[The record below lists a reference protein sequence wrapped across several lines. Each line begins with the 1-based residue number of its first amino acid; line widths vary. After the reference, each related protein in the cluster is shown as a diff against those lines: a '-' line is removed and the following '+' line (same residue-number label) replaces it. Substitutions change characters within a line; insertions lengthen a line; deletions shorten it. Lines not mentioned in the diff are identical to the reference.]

1 MKSPDRNIVSTEA
14 VGEMLNILYQYSEYD
29 DGDDIGILSED
40 IQIALNK
47 LHLILDGDLT
57 KEHLE
62 PMFQRLGELLGV
74 KYGEAYQAFLDGK
87 YSSWNEAQ
95 TALWEAQYGKPHPSR
110 ALEVSN
116 V

>member
-1 MKSPDRNIVSTEA
+1 MNNSNGNIVSTEA
-14 VGEMLNILYQYSEYD
+14 VGEILNILYQYSEYD

-40 IQIALNK
+40 IQIALHK

-74 KYGEAYQAFLDGK
+74 KNGEAYQAYVDGK
-87 YSSWNEAQ
+87 YPSWNEAQ

-110 ALEVSN
+110 ELEVSK
-116 V
+116 

>member
-1 MKSPDRNIVSTEA
+1 MNNSNGNNVSTEA
-14 VGEMLNILYQYSEYD
+14 VREILNILYQYTEHD
-29 DGDDIGILSED
+29 DDIDIEVFVID

-47 LHLILDGDLT
+47 LHDIINGDLT

-74 KYGEAYQAFLDGK
+74 KNGEAYQAFLDGK

-95 TALWEAQYGKPHPSR
+95 TALWEAKYGKPHPSR
-110 ALEVSN
+110 ELEASK
-116 V
+116 